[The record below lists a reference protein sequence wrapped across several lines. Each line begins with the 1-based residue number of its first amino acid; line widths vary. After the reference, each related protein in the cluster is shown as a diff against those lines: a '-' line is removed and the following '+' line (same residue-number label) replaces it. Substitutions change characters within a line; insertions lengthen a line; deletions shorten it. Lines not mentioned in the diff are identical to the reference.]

1 VIVQAQGLA
10 KSFGSKLAV
19 DDLSF
24 TLKPGSV
31 TGFLGPNGSGKSTTL
46 RLMMGLDHGVGQTLF
61 DGKPLNK
68 YKEVTKV
75 VGTHLDAKLFHP
87 NRTAYDHLKMLASES
102 GTSKKRV
109 DEVLELMGL
118 QDVAKKRPKG
128 FSLGMAQRLG
138 LAGAVLAEPQVLFL
152 DEPANGLDPA
162 TIHWLRDF
170 IKKYAEQDRTVLVS
184 SHLLSEMELMADDLI
199 VIAKGKLI
207 ANESMETFIKK
218 NSGSRIIVRVDKT
231 ESLLKVLQAKGFSA
245 NQDGTTIQVSSDD
258 TDTIGHIA
266 FENGIRVLELS
277 ENRDSLETTFL
288 RLTEDGQEYETGG
301 HK

>member
-1 VIVQAQGLA
+1 MKVEAINLA
-10 KSFGSKLAV
+10 KSFGSKKAV
-19 DDLSF
+19 DNLSF
-24 TLKPGSV
+24 TLKEGSV

-46 RLMMGLDHGVGQTLF
+46 RLMMGLDHGSGETLF
-61 DGKPLNK
+61 DGKPLGQYK
-68 YKEVTKV
+68 YVTKV

-87 NRTAYDHLKMLASES
+87 NRTARDHLRMIAAES
-102 GTSKKRV
+102 GVTKSRV
-109 DEVLELMGL
+109 EEVLELMGL
-118 QDVAKKRPKG
+118 SDVSKKRPKG

-138 LAGAVLAEPQVLFL
+138 LAGAVLAEPEVLFL

-170 IKKYAEQDRTVLVS
+170 IRKYAQSGKSVLVS

-199 VIAKGKLI
+199 VIARGQLI
-207 ANESMETFIKK
+207 ANESMESFIRK
-218 NSGSRIIVRVDKT
+218 NSGGKIQVRVDNS
-231 ESLLKVLQAKGFSA
+231 ENLLKVLSAKGINA
-245 NQDGTTIQVSSDD
+245 QVHDGLIQVEVKD

-288 RLTEDGQEYETGG
+288 RLTDDKQEFETGG

>member
-1 VIVQAQGLA
+1 MKVEAINLA
-10 KSFGSKLAV
+10 KSFGSKKAV
-19 DDLSF
+19 DNLSF
-24 TLKPGSV
+24 TLKEGSV

-46 RLMMGLDHGVGQTLF
+46 RLMMGLDHGSGETLF
-61 DGKPLNK
+61 DGKQLGQYK
-68 YKEVTKV
+68 YVTKV

-87 NRTAYDHLKMLASES
+87 NRTARDHLRMIAAES
-102 GTSKKRV
+102 GVTKSRV
-109 DEVLELMGL
+109 EEVLELMGL
-118 QDVAKKRPKG
+118 SDVSKKRPKG

-138 LAGAVLAEPQVLFL
+138 LAGAVLAEPEVLFL

-170 IKKYAEQDRTVLVS
+170 IRKYAQSGKSVLVS

-199 VIAKGKLI
+199 VIARGQLI
-207 ANESMETFIKK
+207 ANESMESFIRK
-218 NSGSRIIVRVDKT
+218 NSGGKIQVRVDNS
-231 ESLLKVLQAKGFSA
+231 ENLLKVLSAKGINA
-245 NQDGTTIQVSSDD
+245 QVHDGLIQVEAND

-288 RLTEDGQEYETGG
+288 RLTDDKQEFETGG

>member
-1 VIVQAQGLA
+1 MIVQAQGLA

>member
-1 VIVQAQGLA
+1 MIVEAQGLK

-19 DDLSF
+19 NDLSF

-46 RLMMGLDHGVGQTLF
+46 RLMMGLDHGGGLTLY
-61 DGKPLNK
+61 DGKPLHE
-68 YKEVTKV
+68 YSRVTEV

-87 NRTAYDHLKMLASES
+87 NRTAYDHLRMLACES
-102 GTSKKRV
+102 GASKQRV
-109 DEVLELMGL
+109 KEVLELMGL
-118 QDVAKKRPKG
+118 SDVAKKRPKG

-138 LAGAVLAEPQVLFL
+138 LAGAVLADPQVLFL

-170 IKKYAEQDRTVLVS
+170 IKKYADRGRTVLVS

-207 ANESMETFIKK
+207 ANESMESFIKK
-218 NSGSRIIVRVDKT
+218 NSGGGVSVRVDQP
-231 ESLLKVLQAKGFSA
+231 ERLIEILRNKGFGASFE
-245 NQDGTTIQVSSDD
+245 DGQLNVGIQD
-258 TDTIGHIA
+258 TDTVGHIA
-266 FENGIRVLELS
+266 FENGIRVLELT

-288 RLTEDGQEYETGG
+288 RLTEGGQEFETGG
-301 HK
+301 NK

>member
-1 VIVQAQGLA
+1 M
-10 KSFGSKLAV
+10 

-24 TLKPGSV
+24 TLNEGSV

-46 RLMMGLDHGVGQTLF
+46 RLMMGLDHGSGQTLF
-61 DGKPLNK
+61 DGKQLGQYK
-68 YKEVTKV
+68 YVTKV

-87 NRTAYDHLKMLASES
+87 NRSARDHLRMIATES
-102 GTSKKRV
+102 GVSKKRV

-118 QDVAKKRPKG
+118 LDVAKKRPKG

-138 LAGAVLAEPQVLFL
+138 LAGAVLAEPNVLFL

-170 IKKYAEQDRTVLVS
+170 IRKYASMGNSVLVS

-207 ANESMETFIKK
+207 ANESMESFIRK
-218 NSGSRIIVRVDKT
+218 NSGGKIQVRVDQ
-231 ESLLKVLQAKGFSA
+231 SANLVKVLNSKGFNA
-245 NQDGTTIQVSSDD
+245 HENNGWIQVEAND
-258 TDTIGHIA
+258 TDTVGHIA
-266 FENGIRVLELS
+266 FESGIRVLELS

-288 RLTEDGQEYETGG
+288 RLTDDQQEFETGG
-301 HK
+301 QK

>member
-1 VIVQAQGLA
+1 MKVEATNLA
-10 KSFGSKLAV
+10 KSFGSKKAV

-24 TLKPGSV
+24 TLNEGSV

-46 RLMMGLDHGVGQTLF
+46 RLMMGLDHGSGQTLF
-61 DGKPLNK
+61 DGKPLGQYK
-68 YKEVTKV
+68 YVTKV

-87 NRTAYDHLKMLASES
+87 NRTARDHLRMIATES
-102 GTSKKRV
+102 GVSKKRV

-138 LAGAVLAEPQVLFL
+138 LAGAVLAEPNVLFL

-170 IKKYAEQDRTVLVS
+170 IRKYAAMGNSVLVS

-207 ANESMETFIKK
+207 ANESMESFIRK
-218 NSGSRIIVRVDKT
+218 NSGGKIQVRVDQ
-231 ESLLKVLQAKGFSA
+231 SANLLNVLHSKGFSA
-245 NQDGTTIQVSSDD
+245 QENNGWIQVAAND

-266 FENGIRVLELS
+266 FESGIRVLELS

-288 RLTEDGQEYETGG
+288 RLTDDQQEFETGG
-301 HK
+301 QK

>member
-1 VIVQAQGLA
+1 MRVEAQGLS
-10 KSFGSKLAV
+10 KSFGSKRAV
-19 DDLSF
+19 DNLSF
-24 TLKPGSV
+24 TLQPGAV

-46 RLMMGLDHGVGQTLF
+46 RLMMGLDHGAGKTLF
-61 DGKPLNK
+61 DGKELTSYK
-68 YKEVTKV
+68 YVTRV

-87 NRTAYDHLKMLASES
+87 NRTAFDHLRMLAAES
-102 GTSKKRV
+102 GVSKARV
-109 DEVLELMGL
+109 REVLELMGI
-118 QDVAKKRPKG
+118 DEVSKKRPKG

-170 IKKYAEQDRTVLVS
+170 IKKYADQGRTVLVS

-207 ANESMETFIKK
+207 ANESMDSFIKR
-218 NSGSRIIVRVDKT
+218 NSGGGVLVRVDQP
-231 ESLLKVLQAKGFSA
+231 ENLLNVLNAKGFSA
-245 NQDGTTIQVSSDD
+245 FREGEMLRVSIND
-258 TDTIGHIA
+258 TDTVGHIA
-266 FENGIRVLELS
+266 FEHGIRVLELS

-288 RLTEDGQEYETGG
+288 RMTDDKQEFETGAQ
-301 HK
+301 K

>member
-1 VIVQAQGLA
+1 MKVEAQGLA
-10 KSFGSKLAV
+10 KSFGAKRAV

-24 TLKPGSV
+24 TLQPGAV

-46 RLMMGLDHGVGQTLF
+46 RLMMGLDHGAGQTLF
-61 DGKPLNK
+61 DGKKLTS
-68 YKEVTKV
+68 YKNTTRV

-87 NRTAYDHLKMLASES
+87 NRTAYDHLRMLATES
-102 GTSKKRV
+102 GVSKKRV
-109 DEVLELMGL
+109 HEVLELMGIA
-118 QDVAKKRPKG
+118 DVAKKRPKG

-170 IKKYAEQDRTVLVS
+170 IKRYADQNRTVLVS
-184 SHLLSEMELMADDLI
+184 SHLLNEMELMADDLI

-207 ANESMETFIKK
+207 ANESMESFIKR
-218 NSGSRIIVRVDKT
+218 NSGGGVIVRVDQP
-231 ESLLKVLQAKGFSA
+231 EYLVHVLHSKGFGAS
-245 NQDGTTIQVSSDD
+245 QDGSVVRVEIGD
-258 TDTIGHIA
+258 TDTVGHIA
-266 FENGIRVLELS
+266 FESGIRVLELS
-277 ENRDSLETTFL
+277 ENRDSLEATFL
-288 RLTEDGQEYETGG
+288 RMTDDKQEYETGG

>member
-1 VIVQAQGLA
+1 MIVQAQGLA
-10 KSFGSKLAV
+10 KSFGSKQAV

-24 TLKPGSV
+24 TLKPGAV

-87 NRTAYDHLKMLASES
+87 NRTAYDHLKMLACES

-118 QDVAKKRPKG
+118 QEVARKRPKG

-245 NQDGTTIQVSSDD
+245 NQDGATIQVSSDD

>member
-1 VIVQAQGLA
+1 MKVEAQGLS
-10 KSFGSKLAV
+10 KSFGSKRAV

-24 TLKPGSV
+24 TLNPGAV

-46 RLMMGLDHGVGQTLF
+46 RLMMGLDHGTGHTTF
-61 DGKPLNK
+61 DGKPLGA
-68 YKEVTKV
+68 YKHVTKV

-87 NRTAYDHLKMLASES
+87 NRTAYDHLRMLATES

-109 DEVLELMGL
+109 NEVLELMGL

-138 LAGAVLAEPQVLFL
+138 LAGAVLAEPRVLFL

-170 IKKYAEQDRTVLVS
+170 IKRYADSDRTVLVS

-207 ANESMETFIKK
+207 ANESMDSFIRR
-218 NSGSRIIVRVDKT
+218 NSGGGVVVRVDQPENMLNVLRNKGFGAT
-231 ESLLKVLQAKGFSA
+231 QEGSALKVEI
-245 NQDGTTIQVSSDD
+245 ND
-258 TDTIGHIA
+258 TDTVGHIA

-277 ENRDSLETTFL
+277 ENRDSLEATFL
-288 RLTEDGQEYETGG
+288 RLTEDAQEFETGG

>member
-1 VIVQAQGLA
+1 MIVDAQGLV
-10 KSFGSKLAV
+10 KTFGTKRAV
-19 DDLSF
+19 DELSF

-46 RLMMGLDHGVGQTLF
+46 RLMMGLDHGSGQTLF
-61 DGKPLNK
+61 DGKPLSK
-68 YKEVTKV
+68 YKNVTKV

-87 NRTAYDHLKMLASES
+87 NRTARDHLRMIACEANIKSA
-102 GTSKKRV
+102 RV

-118 QDVAKKRPKG
+118 SDVAKKRPKG

-170 IKKYAEQDRTVLVS
+170 IRKYAEQGRTVLVS

-207 ANESMETFIKK
+207 ANESMESFIKK
-218 NSGSRIIVRVDKT
+218 NSGGGILVRVDKP
-231 ESLLKVLQAKGFSA
+231 ENLLSILKTKGFGA
-245 NQDGTTIQVSSDD
+245 TLDGSMLNVAVSD
-258 TDTIGHIA
+258 TDTIGNIA

>member
-1 VIVQAQGLA
+1 MIVQAQGLS
-10 KSFGSKLAV
+10 KSFGSKRAV

-24 TLKPGSV
+24 TLNPGAV

-46 RLMMGLDHGVGQTLF
+46 RLMMGLDHGLGQTLF
-61 DGKPLNK
+61 DGKPLDDYK
-68 YKEVTKV
+68 YTTRV

-87 NRTAYDHLKMLASES
+87 NRTAYDHLRMLAAES
-102 GTSKKRV
+102 GVSKKRV
-109 DEVLELMGL
+109 NDVLELMGL

-170 IKKYAEQDRTVLVS
+170 IKKYASQGRTVLVS

-199 VIAKGKLI
+199 VIARGKLI
-207 ANESMETFIKK
+207 ANESMESFIKK
-218 NSGSRIIVRVDKT
+218 NSGGGVLVRVDKP
-231 ESLLKVLQAKGFSA
+231 EQLLSVLHAKGFGAEKSSQA
-245 NQDGTTIQVSSDD
+245 IQVSIAD
-258 TDTIGHIA
+258 TDTVGHIA
-266 FENGIRVLELS
+266 FESGIRVLELS

-288 RLTEDGQEYETGG
+288 RLTEDGQEFETGG
-301 HK
+301 QK